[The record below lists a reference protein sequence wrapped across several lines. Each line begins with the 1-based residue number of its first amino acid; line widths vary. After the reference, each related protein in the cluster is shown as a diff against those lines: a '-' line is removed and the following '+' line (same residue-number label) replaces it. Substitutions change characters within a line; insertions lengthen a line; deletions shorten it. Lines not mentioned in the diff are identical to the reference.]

1 MVAGQS
7 ALKSREENE
16 MKTFDETLKDIEYGH
31 LSRELAEVQ
40 QEIVKAVSETNKA
53 GSITLTLSFKPE
65 GNGQLTIKADIKKK
79 IPQLPRGTSLF
90 FMTPE
95 GNIQREDPRQ
105 QKLPLKS
112 IEREAPSNL
121 KAV

>member
-1 MVAGQS
+1 
-7 ALKSREENE
+7 

>member
-1 MVAGQS
+1 
-7 ALKSREENE
+7 
-16 MKTFDETLKDIEYGH
+16 MKPFDETLKDIEFGH
-31 LSRELAEVQ
+31 LSRELAEIQ
-40 QEIVKAVSETNKA
+40 QEVVKAVSETNKA
-53 GSITLTLSFKPE
+53 GEITIKLTFKPE
-65 GNGQLTIKADIKKK
+65 GSGQLTIKADVKKK

-112 IEREAPSNL
+112 VEQPAPGNL